1 MTITD
6 IVLAFPIAFFMA
18 RVASPRAK
26 AALVVAVLM
35 PLWASYL
42 VKVYSW
48 RTMFAE
54 DGVINWFLEPF
65 GLSVPG
71 VGLHARLDRH
81 VATSG
86 CRT

>member
-1 MTITD
+1 MTVTD

-18 RVASPRAK
+18 RVAGPRAK
-26 AALVVAVLM
+26 GLLVVAVLM

-54 DGVINWFLEPF
+54 EGHQLAAGPF
-65 GLSVPG
+65 GLTVPTP
-71 VGLHARLDRH
+71 
-81 VATSG
+81 ATSASG
-86 CRT
+86 S